1 MIDNE
6 IQSRMD
12 AFRGNPQA
20 LMQRYAQSQQLL
32 DLLALQKLKSEK
44 EAAARQMQMQAGQGQ
59 MPTVAQQREQ
69 ELMGMAKQEVA
80 QRVGQVAQQQA
91 KQQQENL
98 QRAAQTG
105 IAQAPAPNM
114 MPAQAMASGGIVAF
128 AGPEGS
134 YVEGEDEPRL
144 PGESDE
150 EYLERVG
157 GSPFTRGLKRFGK
170 SAMEMLTA
178 PSPIQDE
185 EYARLRDLERN
196 VLPQYS
202 RGMFARMTPEQERA
216 EQAVQTF
223 YRQNKE
229 QIVKEPGLY
238 EAFKRDPVGV
248 AYGRTSTQREAV
260 GKVGAPASA
269 FGRADQSYATK
280 EARGIPAPQAAPET
294 PPGVPPGQRP
304 AGPLPPP
311 GGAGLGDIALPTAR
325 PGAMPPGAPQ
335 AAATPQAA
343 PAQQPMGIQA
353 PLEKTLTGALEA
365 SPEAAAAAEEAG
377 YRKRL
382 DPLYQKQLEL
392 QQQGI
397 SQLQQ
402 RMAEQPKKDPLTE
415 FLRGMSTQRTLGM
428 ALGAGGAGISAA
440 QRANFEQQA
449 ALQDQLQK
457 LREAEALAQVTQE
470 TARYG
475 AGKEAA
481 KTAADARKAAM
492 QSGTTYAV
500 GMENAKNREEAA
512 RMQAQQVADR
522 ALMAKMLTPAQIVSA
537 QDKAGD
543 NITAMLGKDIALQMK
558 VNKGE
563 VSRAELVHQEF
574 IRLISLAAPELAA
587 QLRASG
593 PASGPAIP
601 PPPKDAVKL
610 MSKGN

>member
-128 AGPEGS
+128 ADGGGTSDWMSESLEPPE
-134 YVEGEDEPRL
+134 
-144 PGESDE
+144 
-150 EYLERVG
+150 
-157 GSPFTRGLKRFGK
+157 
-170 SAMEMLTA
+170 A
-178 PSPIQDE
+178 
-185 EYARLRDLERN
+185 
-196 VLPQYS
+196 
-202 RGMFARMTPEQERA
+202 
-216 EQAVQTF
+216 
-223 YRQNKE
+223 
-229 QIVKEPGLY
+229 
-238 EAFKRDPVGV
+238 
-248 AYGRTSTQREAV
+248 
-260 GKVGAPASA
+260 APAQAKPTREEINRIVEVLRAQGKPISLA
-269 FGRADQSYATK
+269 TIKDIEAGRIKLSDVQPQAA
-280 EARGIPAPQAAPET
+280 APQLPPQPKVQAAPET

-311 GGAGLGDIALPTAR
+311 GGAGLGAIALPTAR

-335 AAATPQAA
+335 AASAPQAA
-343 PAQQPMGIQA
+343 PAQAPSGLQAALEKGFTGDIQA
-353 PLEKTLTGALEA
+353 A
-365 SPEAAAAAEEAG
+365 PEAAATSAEAAYA
-377 YRKRL
+377 KRF

-397 SQLQQ
+397 AQLQQ
-402 RMAEQPKKDPLTE
+402 RMAQQPKKDPLTE

-428 ALGAGGAGISAA
+428 ALGAGGAGMTAA
-440 QRANFEQQA
+440 QRADFEQQA

-457 LREAEALAQVTQE
+457 LREAEAGAQVTQE

-500 GMENAKNREEAA
+500 GMENAKNREEFA

-537 QDKAGD
+537 QDKAAD
-543 NITAMLGKDIALQMK
+543 NITAMLGKDISLQMK

-574 IRLISLAAPELAA
+574 MRLISLAAPELAA
-587 QLRASG
+587 QMRAAA
-593 PASGPAIP
+593 PAASGPAIP
-601 PPPKDAVKL
+601 PPPAGAVQL
-610 MSKGN
+610 MSKGK

>member
-20 LMQRYAQSQQLL
+20 LMQRYAQSQQLI

-128 AGPEGS
+128 ADGGDTGIKTIEQLRKEYDDARASGDFQEAS
-134 YVEGEDEPRL
+134 RL
-144 PGESDE
+144 FK
-150 EYLERVG
+150 VI
-157 GSPFTRGLKRFGK
+157 K
-170 SAMEMLTA
+170 
-178 PSPIQDE
+178 
-185 EYARLRDLERN
+185 AR
-196 VLPQYS
+196 
-202 RGMFARMTPEQERA
+202 
-216 EQAVQTF
+216 EQAAPRTVT
-223 YRQNKE
+223 
-229 QIVKEPGLY
+229 V
-238 EAFKRDPVGV
+238 PVAEMG
-248 AYGRTSTQREAV
+248 GTPQ
-260 GKVGAPASA
+260 
-269 FGRADQSYATK
+269 
-280 EARGIPAPQAAPET
+280 PQAAPET

-311 GGAGLGDIALPTAR
+311 GGAGLGAIALPTAR

-335 AAATPQAA
+335 AAPTPQAA
-343 PAQQPMGIQA
+343 PAQAPGGLQAALEKGFTGDIQA
-353 PLEKTLTGALEA
+353 A
-365 SPEAAAAAEEAG
+365 PEAAATSAETA
-377 YRKRL
+377 YAKRF

-449 ALQDQLQK
+449 ELQNQLQK
-457 LREAEALAQVTQE
+457 LRETEAQMQVTQE
-470 TARYG
+470 TARHG

-500 GMENAKNREEAA
+500 GMENAKVREEAA
-512 RMQAQQVADR
+512 QLRAQQVADR

-537 QDKAGD
+537 KTKATT
-543 NITAMLGKDIALQMK
+543 NVTARLKNGLEGMELQAK
-558 VNKGE
+558 LKNGE
-563 VSRAELVHQEF
+563 LTRETLEHEEF
-574 IRLISLAAPELAA
+574 IKLISEASPELAA

-601 PPPKDAVKL
+601 PPPAGAVKL

>member
-20 LMQRYAQSQQLL
+20 LMQRYAQSQQLI

-44 EAAARQMQMQAGQGQ
+44 EAAARQMQMQMGQGQ

-128 AGPEGS
+128 ADGGDTGIKTIEQLRKEYDDARASGDFQEAS
-134 YVEGEDEPRL
+134 RL
-144 PGESDE
+144 FK
-150 EYLERVG
+150 VI
-157 GSPFTRGLKRFGK
+157 K
-170 SAMEMLTA
+170 
-178 PSPIQDE
+178 
-185 EYARLRDLERN
+185 AR
-196 VLPQYS
+196 
-202 RGMFARMTPEQERA
+202 
-216 EQAVQTF
+216 EQAAPRTVT
-223 YRQNKE
+223 
-229 QIVKEPGLY
+229 V
-238 EAFKRDPVGV
+238 PVAEMG
-248 AYGRTSTQREAV
+248 GMPQPR
-260 GKVGAPASA
+260 
-269 FGRADQSYATK
+269 
-280 EARGIPAPQAAPET
+280 PQAA
-294 PPGVPPGQRP
+294 V
-304 AGPLPPP
+304 ALPPEAP
-311 GGAGLGDIALPTAR
+311 GKPSAVQFQGVQPPPTTSPGTGDISLAGVRSGT
-325 PGAMPPGAPQ
+325 
-335 AAATPQAA
+335 QAA
-343 PAQQPMGIQA
+343 PQGGPAAQRGAQQGIAQAAQQPMGIQA
-353 PLEKTLTGALEA
+353 PLERTLTGALEA
-365 SPEAAAAAEEAG
+365 SPEAASDTEEAR
-377 YRKRL
+377 YKKRF

-397 SQLQQ
+397 AQLQQ
-402 RMAEQPKKDPLTE
+402 RMAEQPKQDPLTE

-457 LREAEALAQVTQE
+457 LREAEAGAQVTQE

-481 KTAADARKAAM
+481 KAAREAREKAM
-492 QSGTTYAV
+492 QFGTSYAV

-537 QDKAGD
+537 QDKAAD
-543 NITAMLGKDIALQMK
+543 NVTAMLGKDIALQMK
-558 VNKGE
+558 INKGE
-563 VSRAELVHQEF
+563 VSRAELVNQEF

-587 QLRASG
+587 QMRAAA
-593 PASGPAIP
+593 PAAGPAIP
-601 PPPKDAVKL
+601 LPPAGAVRPKGAK
-610 MSKGN
+610 

>member
-69 ELMGMAKQEVA
+69 ELMGMAKQDVA

-128 AGPEGS
+128 AGGGDTGVKTIEQLRKEYDDARASGDFQEAS
-134 YVEGEDEPRL
+134 RL
-144 PGESDE
+144 FK
-150 EYLERVG
+150 VI
-157 GSPFTRGLKRFGK
+157 K
-170 SAMEMLTA
+170 
-178 PSPIQDE
+178 
-185 EYARLRDLERN
+185 AR
-196 VLPQYS
+196 
-202 RGMFARMTPEQERA
+202 
-216 EQAVQTF
+216 EQAAPRTVT
-223 YRQNKE
+223 
-229 QIVKEPGLY
+229 V
-238 EAFKRDPVGV
+238 PVAEMGV
-248 AYGRTSTQREAV
+248 TPQ
-260 GKVGAPASA
+260 P
-269 FGRADQSYATK
+269 Q
-280 EARGIPAPQAAPET
+280 PQPQAAPEA

-311 GGAGLGDIALPTAR
+311 GGAGLGAIALPTAR

-335 AAATPQAA
+335 EAPAPQAA

-353 PLEKTLTGALEA
+353 PLERTLTGALEA

-377 YRKRL
+377 YRKRV

-397 SQLQQ
+397 AQLQQ
-402 RMAEQPKKDPLTE
+402 RMAQQPKKDPLTE

-440 QRANFEQQA
+440 QRANFDQQA

-457 LREAEALAQVTQE
+457 LREAEAGAQVTQE

-500 GMENAKNREEAA
+500 GMENAKVREEAA
-512 RMQAQQVADR
+512 QLRAQQVADR

-587 QLRASG
+587 QMRASG